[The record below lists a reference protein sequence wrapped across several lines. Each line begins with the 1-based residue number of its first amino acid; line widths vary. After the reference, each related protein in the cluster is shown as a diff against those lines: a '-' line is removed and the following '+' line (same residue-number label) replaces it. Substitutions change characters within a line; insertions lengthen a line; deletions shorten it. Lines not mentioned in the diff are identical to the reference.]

1 MAKFES
7 IQSLID
13 HYETRFLP
21 EKAEG
26 VDAVVQLN
34 LTGDQAVRY
43 VVTIK
48 NQTLQ
53 IAEGEHEDP
62 LLTISAST
70 SDWLKLN
77 NGEVNPMSLM
87 MTGKLKVKG
96 PIQMATQFRSMF
108 E

>member
-7 IQSLID
+7 IRALID
-13 HYETRFLP
+13 HYEARFIP
-21 EKAEG
+21 ENAAG

-34 LTGDQAVRY
+34 LSGDETARY
-43 VVTIK
+43 IIIIK
-48 NQTLQ
+48 DRTLHVE
-53 IAEGEHEDP
+53 EGEHDDP
-62 LLTISAST
+62 LLTITSSA

-77 NGEVNPMSLM
+77 NGEANPMTMM

-96 PIQMATQFRSMF
+96 PIQMAAQFRSMF